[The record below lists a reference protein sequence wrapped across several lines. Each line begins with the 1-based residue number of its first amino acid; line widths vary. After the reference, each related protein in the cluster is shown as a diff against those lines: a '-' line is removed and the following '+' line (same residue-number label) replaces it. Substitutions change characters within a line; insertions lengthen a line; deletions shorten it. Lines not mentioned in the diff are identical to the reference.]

1 MCVPDHLDDDD
12 VRIALAAELYRE
24 GKVTLKQAADLAR
37 LCVEDFMRALSDRGV
52 SVINWNEE
60 ELSRELSAVDSL

>member
-1 MCVPDHLDDDD
+1 LCVPDHLDDDD